1 MILPMLVVL
10 TPSVGMVRDIDR
22 HHRILTN
29 LESSILGQLLT
40 GNIQHQV
47 LFDHRPIG
55 ILKAK
60 ASSLYPGS
68 FVPCGTSRAVKS

>member
-1 MILPMLVVL
+1 
-10 TPSVGMVRDIDR
+10 
-22 HHRILTN
+22 
-29 LESSILGQLLT
+29 LT